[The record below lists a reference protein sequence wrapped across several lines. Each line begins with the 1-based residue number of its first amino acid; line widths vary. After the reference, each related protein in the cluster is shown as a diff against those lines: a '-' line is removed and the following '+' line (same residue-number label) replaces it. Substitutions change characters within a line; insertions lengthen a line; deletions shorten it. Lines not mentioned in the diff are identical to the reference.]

1 MAHVNLCGLWHGAG
15 RREARWQPDV
25 LQRQVGGPLHG
36 VVGGPRARGE
46 VVADAVGRDGQEG
59 EGERLRRRDVREAHD
74 RREVGL
80 VDISERRSNVSTCL
94 FFVHIAYRAYYFRPL

>member
-1 MAHVNLCGLWHGAG
+1 MNLCGLWHGAG

-74 RREVGL
+74 RREV
-80 VDISERRSNVSTCL
+80 
-94 FFVHIAYRAYYFRPL
+94 